1 MTNML
6 PESASATNEER
17 EAEPQR
23 GTHTGTSLL
32 DKVLAG
38 AVASDY
44 QTGSTTASED
54 LQSPVTSLRSSA
66 FLALS
71 LVLVTATLTVA
82 GVQQSHSHAIDSRTN
97 VELIA
102 RVEAAR
108 TAVAE
113 TEIKNAALSAS
124 NRAMAARI
132 LGQSSQGAALQ
143 TRISATG
150 PLAAATPITGTAGC
164 TTFLLR
170 GAQLT
175 DRNVHTIANLVWQSS
190 PVGVTVGGIRL
201 SSTSAIRTAGS
212 QVLVAYEPVA
222 SPLTVCAAYS
232 PTATEAMN
240 RNFKALNRFAS
251 AIGAKARHSISIMTL
266 PAASDRALHI
276 RVASAR

>member
-1 MTNML
+1 MPPEITKAFAQDREPVDYRIAHTGTALLDHVLSGAVTSDYPNL
-6 PESASATNEER
+6 VESASKDPN
-17 EAEPQR
+17 
-23 GTHTGTSLL
+23 SLPTR
-32 DKVLAG
+32 
-38 AVASDY
+38 
-44 QTGSTTASED
+44 Q
-54 LQSPVTSLRSSA
+54 RSSA

-97 VELIA
+97 AELIA
-102 RVEAAR
+102 RVEAER
-108 TAVAE
+108 TAVTE
-113 TEIKNAALSAS
+113 TETKNSALAAS

-132 LGQSSQGAALQ
+132 LGQSGQGATLQ
-143 TRISATG
+143 NHISATG

-164 TTFLLR
+164 TTFLLH
-170 GAQLT
+170 GGQLT

-201 SSTSAIRTAGS
+201 SSTSAIRTAGT

-251 AIGAKARHSISIMTL
+251 AIGVKVRHSISIMTL

-276 RVASAR
+276 RVARAQ